1 MLAACADSKTPE
13 REEKIIPVKV
23 MDIARSTAQA
33 ERNYVGTVE
42 ESTAISLSF
51 SSVGTVEQ
59 VFVSEGQPV
68 RKGQTLATLNSATA
82 QNSLATAQAS
92 LQQAQDAFERLTK
105 LHNNGSLP
113 DIKLVEVETG
123 LQKAKSMEAIARKNL
138 DDCRLCAPVD
148 GVVARRSAE
157 PGANATPGM
166 TAFKLVTV
174 DRVNIAISVPE
185 NEIGSTATG
194 QDAVIT
200 VPALGNQ
207 IFTGKIM
214 LKGITANPLSHAY
227 TVKIGVDNPQAR
239 LMPGMVCK
247 VRIRQDRQSPAIVV
261 PNRAVQSS
269 HDGRRFVWLAV
280 GDVAQRRFV
289 ETGTLDDFGITIE
302 KGLSESDLLIVEGY
316 QKISEGMKINVVR

>member
-1 MLAACADSKTPE
+1 MNVEPST
-13 REEKIIPVKV
+13 V
-23 MDIARSTAQA
+23 MS
-33 ERNYVGTVE
+33 ERNYVGMVE
-42 ESTAISLSF
+42 ESTAVSLGF
-51 SSVGTVEQ
+51 AGVGTVEQ
-59 VFVSEGQPV
+59 VFVAEGQQV

-82 QNSLATAQAS
+82 QNALATAQAS

-105 LHNNGSLP
+105 LHDNGSLP
-113 DIKLVEVETG
+113 DIKFVEVETG

-138 DDCRLCAPVD
+138 DDCRLCAPVN

-157 PGANATPGM
+157 PGVNVAPGM

-185 NEIGSTATG
+185 NEIGSTAAG
-194 QDAVIT
+194 QDAVIE
-200 VPALGNQ
+200 VPALDNQ
-207 IFTGKIM
+207 IFIGKTAM
-214 LKGITANPLSHAY
+214 KGVAANPLSHTY

-247 VRIRQDRQSPAIVV
+247 VRLRQSGESSAIVV

-280 GDVAQRRFV
+280 GGVAQRRFV
-289 ETGTLDDFGITIE
+289 ETGALADAGVTVE
-302 KGLSESDLLIVEGY
+302 QGLSDGDRLIVEGC

>member
-1 MLAACADSKTPE
+1 
-13 REEKIIPVKV
+13 
-23 MDIARSTAQA
+23 RSTASS

-42 ESTAISLSF
+42 ESTAVSLSF
-51 SSVGTVEQ
+51 SSMGTIEQ
-59 VFVSEGQPV
+59 VFVAEGQQV
-68 RKGQTLATLNSATA
+68 RKGQTLAVLSSATA
-82 QNSLATAQAS
+82 QNSLDATQAS
-92 LQQAQDAFERLTK
+92 LQQAQDAYDRLTK

-113 DIKLVEVETG
+113 DIKFVEVETG
-123 LQKAKSMEAIARKNL
+123 LQQAKAMEAIARKNL

-194 QDAVIT
+194 QDAVIA
-200 VPALGNQ
+200 VPALDNQ
-207 IFTGKIM
+207 IFTGKIT
-214 LKGITANPLSHAY
+214 LKGVAANPLSHTY
-227 TVKIGVDNPQAR
+227 TVKIGVDNPQAQ

-247 VRIRQDRQSPAIVV
+247 VRIGQDGESSAIVV

-280 GDVAQRRFV
+280 SDVAQRRFV
-289 ETGTLDDFGITIE
+289 ETGALADAGVTVE
-302 KGLSESDLLIVEGY
+302 QGLSEGDRLIVEGC